1 MRDRLCAANG
11 NVAYS
16 RGYAT
21 QVKLKVVVES
31 VFTVN
36 NMVRRFALAFDQI
49 ANLCRSITF
58 SVLTLLSSC
67 QYILKPEA

>member
-1 MRDRLCAANG
+1 MIDTLRLCAANG

-21 QVKLKVVVES
+21 QVKVVVES

-36 NMVRRFALAFDQI
+36 NMVRRFASAF
-49 ANLCRSITF
+49 LCRSIT
-58 SVLTLLSSC
+58 C
-67 QYILKPEA
+67 